1 MEQNLICENVVQ
13 KYSYKYY
20 LVESECKIDIVGNMK
35 RYGMKV
41 EAYDENNELVDS
53 KTIGDIFGSKEK
65 MIKGI
70 NILKRLEVTPL
81 TLEDVIIDNIY

>member
-1 MEQNLICENVVQ
+1 MNENLICENVVQ
-13 KYSYKYY
+13 MYSYKYY
-20 LVESECKIDIVGNMK
+20 LVESQCDIKTLGNIK

-41 EAYDENNELVDS
+41 ESYDINKNLIDT
-53 KTIGDIFGSKEK
+53 KTIVDIFGSKEK

-70 NILKRLEVTPL
+70 GILKKLEVTPV

>member
-1 MEQNLICENVVQ
+1 MNENLICENVVQ
-13 KYSYKYY
+13 KYNYKYY
-20 LVESECKIDIVGNMK
+20 LIESECDIENLGNIK

-41 EAYDENNELVDS
+41 ESYDVNNNLIDT
-53 KTIGDIFGSKEK
+53 KTIVDIFGNKDK

-70 NILKRLEVTPL
+70 GILKKLEVTPV

>member
-1 MEQNLICENVVQ
+1 MNEKFVCENVVK
-13 KYSYKYY
+13 KYNYKYY
-20 LVESECKIDIVGNMK
+20 LIESECNIDTLGSIK

-41 EAYDENNELVDS
+41 ESYDVNNNLVDA
-53 KTIGDIFGSKEK
+53 KTVYDIFGNKEK

-70 NILKRLEVTPL
+70 NILKRLEVTPI

>member
-1 MEQNLICENVVQ
+1 MNEELVCENVVK
-13 KYSYKYY
+13 KYNYKYY
-20 LVESECKIDIVGNMK
+20 LIESECNIDALGSIK

-41 EAYDENNELVDS
+41 ESYDINNNLVDA
-53 KTIGDIFGSKEK
+53 KTIYDIFGNKEK

-70 NILKRLEVTPL
+70 NILKRLEVTPI

>member
-1 MEQNLICENVVQ
+1 MNKNLICENAVQ
-13 KYSYKYY
+13 KYNYKYY
-20 LVESECKIDIVGNMK
+20 LVETKCEIDAVGNTK

-41 EAYDENNELVDS
+41 EAYNENNELTDT
-53 KTIGDIFGSKEK
+53 KTIEDIFGSKEK

-70 NILKRLEVTPL
+70 NILRKLEVTPL

>member
-1 MEQNLICENVVQ
+1 MNEDLICENMVQ
-13 KYSYKYY
+13 KYCYKYY
-20 LVESECKIDIVGNMK
+20 LVESKCNIETVGYVK

-41 EAYDENNELVDS
+41 ESYDVNRNLIDT
-53 KTIGDIFGSKEK
+53 KTIVDIFGSKEK

-70 NILKRLEVTPL
+70 GILKKLEVTPV

>member
-1 MEQNLICENVVQ
+1 MIENLICENVVQ

-20 LVESECKIDIVGNMK
+20 LIESECKIDIAGNSK

-41 EAYDENNELVDS
+41 EAYNEDNELIDT
-53 KTIGDIFGSKEK
+53 KTIEDIFGNREK

-70 NILKRLEVTPL
+70 NILKKLEVTPL
-81 TLEDVIIDNIY
+81 TLEDIIIDNIY

>member
-1 MEQNLICENVVQ
+1 MKENLLYENVVQ

-20 LVESECKIDIVGNMK
+20 LIESTDNIESISDSK
-35 RYGMKV
+35 RYGMKI
-41 EAYDENNELVDS
+41 ESYDEQNNLIDT
-53 KTIGDIFGSKEK
+53 KTVKDIFGSKSK

-70 NILKRLEVTPL
+70 SILKKLEVTPV

>member
-1 MEQNLICENVVQ
+1 MNEELVYENVVQ

-20 LVESECKIDIVGNMK
+20 LVESECNIDAIGNIK

-41 EAYDENNELVDS
+41 ESYDVNNNLIDTKAVP
-53 KTIGDIFGSKEK
+53 DIFGSKDK

-70 NILKRLEVTPL
+70 GILKRLEVTPV

>member
-1 MEQNLICENVVQ
+1 MNENLICENVVQ
-13 KYSYKYY
+13 KFKYKYY
-20 LVESECKIDIVGNMK
+20 LVESECRIDANGNIK

-41 EAYDENNELVDS
+41 EAYDENNNLSDT
-53 KTIGDIFGSKEK
+53 KTIEDIFGSREK